1 LREEEFDA
9 RAPQGPRKKIE
20 MKIVPFYKAYK
31 MDTTDER
38 IKAYLAS
45 LTPKEHQAYLI
56 AKDHLRDSFDIEK
69 SNGFLAWV
77 KKNYS

>member
-1 LREEEFDA
+1 
-9 RAPQGPRKKIE
+9 

-31 MDTTDER
+31 MDTTTDER

-45 LTPKEHQAYLI
+45 LTPKQHQAYLI